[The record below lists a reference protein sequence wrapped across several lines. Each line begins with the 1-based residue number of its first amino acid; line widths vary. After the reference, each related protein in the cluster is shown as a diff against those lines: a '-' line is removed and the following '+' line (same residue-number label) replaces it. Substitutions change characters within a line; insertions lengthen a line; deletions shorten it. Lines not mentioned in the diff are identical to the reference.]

1 MNIDNK
7 LFLGIHSGPAVA
19 GVLGRKV
26 PRYCFFGDTINTAA
40 RMQTT
45 SLVNNSIQLLWRS
58 NVVVNSKCLI
68 YSQEKFT
75 FLVQCTTLCN
85 ALPNSSVRSEGSW
98 WLRWFTAWFRT
109 FFLNLSSKLLM
120 AKKNLISFFFLLH
133 LNSILR
139 REKVKWKLTGFCNT
153 NRFLIVKGEGAP
165 MYGNLRIKYKKT
177 KQKNIWLKLTIN
189 VAYYYIHTSYQ
200 NSGFGKH
207 VCECFIEFFSFSLIV
222 S

>member
-1 MNIDNK
+1 MFDLQPGKIHISSTVYN
-7 LFLGIHSGPAVA
+7 LMQCSAEFLCEKRGIVMI
-19 GVLGRKV
+19 KV
-26 PRYCFFGDTINTAA
+26 IHCMVSDF
-40 RMQTT
+40 
-45 SLVNNSIQLLWRS
+45 
-58 NVVVNSKCLI
+58 
-68 YSQEKFT
+68 
-75 FLVQCTTLCN
+75 
-85 ALPNSSVRSEGSW
+85 
-98 WLRWFTAWFRT
+98 

-120 AKKNLISFFFLLH
+120 AKKKLISFFFLLH
-133 LNSILR
+133 SNSILR

-207 VCECFIEFFSFSLIV
+207 VCECFIEFFSLSLIV
-222 S
+222 P

>member
-85 ALPNSSVRSEGSW
+85 ALPNSSVRSEGS
-98 WLRWFTAWFRT
+98 
-109 FFLNLSSKLLM
+109 
-120 AKKNLISFFFLLH
+120 
-133 LNSILR
+133 
-139 REKVKWKLTGFCNT
+139 
-153 NRFLIVKGEGAP
+153 
-165 MYGNLRIKYKKT
+165 
-177 KQKNIWLKLTIN
+177 
-189 VAYYYIHTSYQ
+189 
-200 NSGFGKH
+200 
-207 VCECFIEFFSFSLIV
+207 
-222 S
+222 